1 MRLDDLKWDAHYDG
15 YYYLGWEAALVGLI
29 AVPQWSGL
37 FLSAVAGD
45 LELDGQDGQELLAPE
60 WPDDLNFGEGENTPP
75 RGYLLRWEE
84 EGGI

>member
-1 MRLDDLKWDAHYDG
+1 MLFDDLKWVAQCCC

-45 LELDGQDGQELLAPE
+45 LELDGQDGQELLAPA
-60 WPDDLNFGEGENTPP
+60 WPDDLNFGKGENTPP
-75 RGYLLRWEE
+75 KDY
-84 EGGI
+84 

>member
-45 LELDGQDGQELLAPE
+45 LELDGQDGQELLAPV
-60 WPDDLNFGEGENTPP
+60 WPGDLNFGEGENTLPK
-75 RGYLLRWEE
+75 GY
-84 EGGI
+84 

>member
-60 WPDDLNFGEGENTPP
+60 WPDDLNFGEGDNTPP

>member
-60 WPDDLNFGEGENTPP
+60 WPDDLNFGKGENTPP